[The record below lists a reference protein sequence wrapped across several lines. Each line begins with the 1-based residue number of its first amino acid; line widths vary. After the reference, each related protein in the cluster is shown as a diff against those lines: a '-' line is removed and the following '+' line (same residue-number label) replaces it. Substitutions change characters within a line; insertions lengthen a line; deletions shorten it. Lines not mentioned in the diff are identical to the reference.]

1 MNKTISLLGIFLF
14 LSVALTAQEGKDFIL
29 TMHKDTLYGKIKLDL
44 KTNILTFEYQ
54 GDKVSFKA
62 RTIDQ
67 FGIFRK
73 GQTHVYKT
81 ITNDWNEEIFVEV
94 LVEGTL
100 NLYRYFTSGN
110 ALYKKDAVGY
120 RYYLNKA
127 NEGYIRVTPR
137 SYKNILQKM
146 VKNKTYLLA
155 QFEDVPMIIQAYNNF
170 VSL

>member
-110 ALYKKDAVGY
+110 ALYEKDAVGY
-120 RYYLNKA
+120 RYYLNKE